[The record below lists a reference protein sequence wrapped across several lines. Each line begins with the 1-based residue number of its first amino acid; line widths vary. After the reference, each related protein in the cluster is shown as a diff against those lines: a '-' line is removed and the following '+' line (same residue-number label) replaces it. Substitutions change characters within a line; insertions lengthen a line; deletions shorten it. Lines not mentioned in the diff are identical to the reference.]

1 MAEDAILNDPDGDA
15 DAGLEGRAG
24 LRAELRQRR
33 LAATPA
39 ERMAAAESIAVALL
53 AHPRFPDSGYVAGY
67 WAMNGEAP
75 LHVLQM
81 RLSAGHTWCLPCIQP
96 DLSLRF
102 APWRPGDPLVSNRF
116 GIPEPDWTPSS
127 QLEAAEM
134 SVLLLPLLGFTDA
147 GQRLGM
153 GGGYYD
159 RTLAFRQ
166 QAPAPPWLVGAG
178 YSFQRLES
186 LPEAPWDV
194 RLDAIATE
202 QGVIEA

>member
-1 MAEDAILNDPDGDA
+1 MVEDAILTANDGDA
-15 DAGLEGRAG
+15 RERSDA
-24 LRAELRQRR
+24 RAEMRRRR

-39 ERMAAAESIAVALL
+39 QRMAAAEAIASALL
-53 AHPRFPDSGYVAGY
+53 AHPRFPTSGYVAGY

-81 RLSAGHTWCLPCIQP
+81 RLPAELTWCLPCIQP
-96 DLSLRF
+96 DDSLRF

-127 QLEAAEM
+127 QLEAADM
-134 SVLLLPLLGFTDA
+134 ALVLLPLLGFTSG

-153 GGGYYD
+153 GGGFYD

-166 QAPAPPWLVGAG
+166 RTAAPPWLVGAG

-202 QGVIEA
+202 EGVLEP